1 MRTFSSLVFVALI
14 GCTPGGHSGQDILL
28 DITFIADGTPQPVP
42 LNIRG
47 DDGTDS
53 NVGST
58 GGDPISVPRKDMT
71 LTFGEP
77 GTSAGNVGNLPPIVT
92 IGDLHY
98 IANPFGV
105 SVTPSSARTDADTAL
120 TDTATPPADTGV
132 PADNGTVTATV
143 NGSLLATGAWTCE
156 DETVFDGEIPHETAD
171 VTYPDASTIV
181 FTHFGIGSLTIVDSH
196 MVYPNDGTREVIGDF
211 TTRNGELPILATIG
225 IFYSDGVTEN
235 DNYYC
240 WAGQLAD
247 KPG

>member
-1 MRTFSSLVFVALI
+1 MRMVSSFIFLALA
-14 GCTPGGHSGQDILL
+14 GCNPNSGQELLL
-28 DITFIADGTPQPVP
+28 DITFIADGIPQPVP

-47 DDGTDS
+47 DDGTDM
-53 NVGST
+53 NIGST
-58 GGDPISVPRKDMT
+58 GGDPVRAPRRDMT
-71 LTFGEP
+71 LTVGEP

-105 SVTPSSARTDADTAL
+105 SVSPSSARTGADTAL
-120 TDTATPPADTGV
+120 ADTATPPADTSV
-132 PADNGTVTATV
+132 PAGSGTVTATV
-143 NGSLLATGAWTCE
+143 NGSLLATGPWTCE
-156 DETVFDGEIPHETAD
+156 DETVFDGQIPRETAD

-181 FTHFGIGSLTIVDSH
+181 FTHFGIGSLSIVDSH

-211 TTRNGELPILATIG
+211 TTRNGMLPILATIG
-225 IFYSDGVTEN
+225 IFYSNGQED

-247 KPG
+247 KPA